1 MEERSYLCIDL
12 KSFYASV
19 ECVERGLDPM
29 TANLAVADPNRGERT
44 LCLAISPSM
53 KALGIKNR
61 CRVFQI
67 PEGTD
72 YVMAPPR
79 MKRYIEYSAE
89 IYAIYLKYIAKE
101 DIHVYSIDEA
111 FFDVTDYLSMY
122 QMGAR
127 ELAVQMMLDVRAH
140 TGIPA
145 AAGIGT
151 NLYLAKI
158 ALDITAKHVEDNI
171 GVLNEAR
178 YRETLWRHQ
187 PLTDFWR
194 IGEGT
199 VKRLRGMGLRTME
212 DVAHANE
219 DMLYRMFGIDAE
231 LLIDHAWGREST
243 TMEDIKAYRP
253 AGSSLSSGQV
263 LSRDYSFEECRLVV
277 KEMTD
282 ALCLDMADRGLV
294 TESMT
299 LTVSYA
305 YETGLKQEGGTAAMT
320 VCTNTYRAI
329 IPHIMELYERIV
341 KRDAP
346 IRKITLTANRLKEE
360 GYEQYDLFS
369 DFAEIEREKKLQRAV
384 LAVKKK
390 YGKNALVRGM
400 DLQEAATA
408 LERNRQIGGHSSGEQ
423 QMRTDNSGVQKNGAK
438 NGGGQQVR
446 ESQRRAQHKKVF

>member
-29 TANLAVADPNRGERT
+29 TANLAVADPSRGERT
-44 LCLAISPSM
+44 ICLAISPSM

-72 YVMAPPR
+72 YLMASPR

-127 ELAVQMMLDVRAH
+127 ELAVQMMSDVRAH

-299 LTVSYA
+299 LTVSYS

-320 VCTNTYRAI
+320 VCTNTYGAI

-369 DFAEIEREKKLQRAV
+369 DFAEIEREQKLQRAV

-423 QMRTDNSGVQKNGAK
+423 QMRENHSGGQKNGAN

-446 ESQRRAQHKKVF
+446 ESQW